1 MLIYVLKV
9 EIKEIF
15 PRLNLIWNS
24 NERSDVLYDNR
35 TNLGAMT
42 KNKWVHYIALYCMN
56 IATLTIL
63 KKFFLLLIK
72 NKRF

>member
-35 TNLGAMT
+35 RNLGAMT
-42 KNKWVHYIALYCMN
+42 KNKWCTTSHYIA
-56 IATLTIL
+56 
-63 KKFFLLLIK
+63 
-72 NKRF
+72 

>member
-35 TNLGAMT
+35 RNLEAMT
-42 KNKWVHYIALYCMN
+42 KNKWYTTSHCIAW
-56 IATLTIL
+56 ITIL

-72 NKRF
+72 K

>member
-1 MLIYVLKV
+1 MLIYVLEV
-9 EIKEIF
+9 ETKEIF

-35 TNLGAMT
+35 RNLGAMT
-42 KNKWVHYIALYCMN
+42 ENKWVHFIALYCMD

-63 KKFFLLLIK
+63 RKFFLLLIK
-72 NKRF
+72 KK

>member
-35 TNLGAMT
+35 RNLGAMT
-42 KNKWVHYIALYCMN
+42 KNKWCTTSHCIA
-56 IATLTIL
+56 
-63 KKFFLLLIK
+63 
-72 NKRF
+72 